1 MARAGSGFA
10 GGRREDVGGPRRAD
24 GKVLR
29 LDTFAKRA
37 APDVELDTERTD
49 IRVCLIAF
57 LAGIPS
63 EIPIQSGL
71 PSLLELLLTP
81 YTHIRLRTHNLPMR
95 SNRSCSSTKKLHKL
109 TLSLGLVHA

>member
-1 MARAGSGFA
+1 MARAGSGFT
-10 GGRREDVGGPRRAD
+10 GGRREAVGGPRRAD

-37 APDVELDTERTD
+37 APGVELDTERTD

-71 PSLLELLLTP
+71 HSLLELLLTP
-81 YTHIRLRTHNLPMR
+81 YTHIRLRTHNLPI
-95 SNRSCSSTKKLHKL
+95 
-109 TLSLGLVHA
+109 